1 VVRPSSAIIQTGA
14 TTPAD
19 TDSAFPSMAELSE
32 DALIEQVLRRNPT
45 IAQMAAAAQAAAT
58 RYPQVI
64 SLNDP
69 QFGAIVG
76 PSSIASSNV
85 DAAYRLEISQ
95 AFPFPGK
102 LELRGEAALNEAAA
116 AAAELN
122 DTRLQLVEAARNALA
137 DYYLAARAVEVNEEG
152 LKLLR
157 EFRDNANARYK
168 TGQGEQ
174 QDVLQADVAIARQ
187 QERASTLERL
197 RKVAQ
202 ARINTLLNRSPDQV
216 LPPPPKEFASPAALP
231 GASELRDL
239 AIGQRPAI
247 AALRSRLAADETA
260 VALAN
265 KEYYPDFE
273 AMAAYDAFW
282 QPRERDLRPM
292 IGVRLNL
299 PIQIARRNAA
309 VAEAEAKLAQRRA
322 ALARFI
328 AQVGFQVQEAHEQ
341 VRETERSLNLY
352 QETAIP
358 KANEN
363 VRLARTA
370 YANNK
375 VPFFNLIE
383 AQRNLVELREREF
396 ELRAEAI
403 RRRAALDRAVGAGHM
418 PSPPAAPETLPPV
431 QLPFPISK

>member
-1 VVRPSSAIIQTGA
+1 
-14 TTPAD
+14 
-19 TDSAFPSMAELSE
+19 
-32 DALIEQVLRRNPT
+32 
-45 IAQMAAAAQAAAT
+45 MAAAAQAAAT

-76 PSSIASSNV
+76 PSSIASPDV
-85 DAAYRLEISQ
+85 ETAYRFEISQ

-116 AAAELN
+116 AGADLN
-122 DTRLQLVEAARNALA
+122 ETRLQLIEAARSALA

-202 ARINTLLNRSPDQV
+202 ARINTLLNRTPDQV
-216 LPPPPKEFASPAALP
+216 LPPPPKELASPAALP

-239 AIGQRPAI
+239 AIGQRPDI

-260 VALAN
+260 VALAI

-309 VAEAEAKLAQRRA
+309 LAEAEAKLAQRRA
-322 ALARFI
+322 ELARLI
-328 AQVGFQVQEAHEQ
+328 AQIGFQVQEAYEQ
-341 VRETERSLNLY
+341 VRETERSLKLY
-352 QETAIP
+352 EETAIP

-396 ELRAEAI
+396 ELRAEG
-403 RRRAALDRAVGAGHM
+403 RKRRAGLDRAIGSGLAI
-418 PSPPAAPETLPPV
+418 PPAPTPETLPPV
-431 QLPFPISK
+431 FLPHPTPK